1 MAKRTKEYLIEDTI
15 IIDKIYPIVDSN
27 IKNKLN
33 QYKQCIGRFIHS
45 KESILYDYA
54 PINRVLFGKKEVNDF
69 FRSTGINQKEVEE
82 ILPELYYWK
91 KEELQACKDPF
102 SLCNMMILRWLT
114 INKPKDDK
122 LIELCFMYLA
132 FSGKFYASC
141 HYQWFRVYIP
151 TREVMDYVINYMLS
165 QKFDLVK
172 EKTVWGAI
180 RNLTATWY
188 AKYKDELAEK
198 DVTDERIVYM
208 IHQLHSRIYA
218 FLRNIAK
225 PYFEAYQKKLYLNKD
240 SDNYDNEEFRLANN
254 NSTVAAS
261 ITEKT
266 MTYFI
271 NSQVDLEL
279 CKGVS
284 NQGVDPYDIKAIF
297 ENILN
302 SNDNLVELRYVIN
315 IMIVDFMRS
324 YPNEKE
330 ITGPKFIAHS
340 VAMKPN
346 SKDKDVLQSKAY
358 ILNWLN
364 TSSRYNSIRTQTTRN
379 NYYKAILGYIAF
391 TINKVNKGA

>member
-1 MAKRTKEYLIEDTI
+1 
-15 IIDKIYPIVDSN
+15 
-27 IKNKLN
+27 
-33 QYKQCIGRFIHS
+33 
-45 KESILYDYA
+45 
-54 PINRVLFGKKEVNDF
+54 
-69 FRSTGINQKEVEE
+69 
-82 ILPELYYWK
+82 
-91 KEELQACKDPF
+91 
-102 SLCNMMILRWLT
+102 
-114 INKPKDDK
+114 
-122 LIELCFMYLA
+122 
-132 FSGKFYASC
+132 
-141 HYQWFRVYIP
+141 
-151 TREVMDYVINYMLS
+151 
-165 QKFDLVK
+165 
-172 EKTVWGAI
+172 
-180 RNLTATWY
+180 
-188 AKYKDELAEK
+188 
-198 DVTDERIVYM
+198 
-208 IHQLHSRIYA
+208 
-218 FLRNIAK
+218 
-225 PYFEAYQKKLYLNKD
+225 
-240 SDNYDNEEFRLANN
+240 
-254 NSTVAAS
+254 
-261 ITEKT
+261 

-302 SNDNLVELRYVIN
+302 SNDNLEELRYVIN